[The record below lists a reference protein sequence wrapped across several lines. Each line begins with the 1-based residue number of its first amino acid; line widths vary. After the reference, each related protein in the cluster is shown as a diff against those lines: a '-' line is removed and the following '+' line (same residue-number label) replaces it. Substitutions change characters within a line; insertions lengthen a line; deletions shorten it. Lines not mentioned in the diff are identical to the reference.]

1 MTVKALLFGF
11 VALLLAACSTS
22 TNLLNE
28 GEIAGLRI
36 ERVDIVY
43 RPDAVIWWGKPEREY
58 VEQELARRAAKPGA
72 PKKRAPSVT
81 DASDSGQNAVSAEYN
96 QIAESPEAKAYA
108 RDTLTKL
115 VKQRVDKEIVPEFKG
130 TRPVVLEITVFSFV
144 IPSAA
149 QRLVLGGTPMFLA
162 LRVLKD
168 AKTGAELGKLD
179 QGSAAGAG
187 QGILGV
193 AIEQAM
199 PDLEDRLLAVFVT
212 QTKNW
217 LLKR

>member
-1 MTVKALLFGF
+1 MRVTALLFGF

-36 ERVDIVY
+36 ERVDVSY
-43 RPDAVIWWGKPEREY
+43 KPDAVIWWGKPEREY

-81 DASDSGQNAVSAEYN
+81 DASDTGQNAVSAEYN
-96 QIAESPEAKAYA
+96 QIADSPEAKAYI
-108 RDTLTKL
+108 RDSLVKL
-115 VKQRVDKEIVPEFKG
+115 VKQRIDKEIVPEFKG
-130 TRPVVLEITVFSFV
+130 SRPVVLEITIVGFL

-149 QRLVLGGTPMFLA
+149 QRVVLGGTPTFGA

-168 AKTGAELGKLD
+168 ARSGAELARLD
-179 QGSAAGAG
+179 QMSAAGAG